1 MGRRIK
7 KEKEQKNFFE
17 NALQRNIYIYIY
29 IYIIIILHP
38 STLFVHLICENSP
51 ANLNLK
57 YQIWRFRKRDK
68 TEIIYI

>member
-1 MGRRIK
+1 
-7 KEKEQKNFFE
+7 
-17 NALQRNIYIYIY
+17 
-29 IYIIIILHP
+29 
-38 STLFVHLICENSP
+38 VHLICENSP